1 MKTLAMILLCLFASP
16 GEETAGNKNF
26 DIEKYMGR
34 WYEVARFDHWFERGL
49 SHVKTTYTLEDD
61 GKVRVENS
69 GVRPDGKIKT
79 VIGRAKMADDG
90 NPMHLRVSFFLWFY
104 SDYNILDIDP
114 EYRYVLIGSSSNS
127 YLWIL
132 SRTPS
137 LPADVKERLL
147 NTARENGYDTS
158 RLIWVEQE

>member
-1 MKTLAMILLCLFASP
+1 MILLCLFASP

-61 GKVRVENS
+61 G
-69 GVRPDGKIKT
+69 
-79 VIGRAKMADDG
+79 

-114 EYRYVLIGSSSNS
+114 EYRYVLIGSSSDS

>member
-16 GEETAGNKNF
+16 GEEPAGNKNF

-114 EYRYVLIGSSSNS
+114 EYRYVLIGSSSDS